1 MQNVKIS
8 VEVNGPIHFK
18 LLNMKETT
26 KLSTLAV

>member
-18 LLNMKETT
+18 LLNMKETA
-26 KLSTLAV
+26 KMSTLAV